1 MKRAS
6 RTVWAVCAMGILIAA
21 GCKGKSRAAEG
32 DSTGSVAPAGA
43 GSVHVTY
50 QPDVKVMEQA
60 EAEDQIIGQSSDGAA
75 LLFASSSHKAGELKE
90 GDVLLVKG
98 MFARKVWGAEAG
110 PDGVLVLT
118 QQATI
123 PEVVQDGT
131 MDVQA
136 PIRFGALQAG
146 NDEQVSLPWNPARGW
161 MHPYSVRAQIGDAA
175 SMSKAEEKG
184 RRDAYGNM
192 AKAAVSSV
200 TEGWNTTFKAT
211 PAEGK
216 LNLELT
222 LSKEVGD
229 FAAKITGDGY
239 LANFNFN
246 STMGVKQSA
255 MDRFQTGFKNL
266 NGVMN
271 FKWEVAKKDAG
282 PHSEDVRI
290 KLPAAVTIPLA
301 QYLEGMPLFLEISSA
316 LIVKPEIAGAELSHG
331 SFRITYDGYQ
341 SFQVKKGNVD
351 SSGNVTG
358 NIEYFE
364 PLNVAPAA
372 PMGLVVAFAAPRL
385 ELSFGTA
392 KVFKMETLK
401 VAAEKVDKLADEL
414 ARRLLQPEQYAAF
427 KAGPM
432 GRFSLGQAAEKALQ
446 SEAAA
451 YFEMVSSSGMS
462 YSGLSVLTPC
472 SRADVTLLGVVGA
485 SAEFF
490 GESVADSRK
499 EIFKKQITKITPP
512 GTKLCKDLAND

>member
-1 MKRAS
+1 MKRTI
-6 RTVWAVCAMGILIAA
+6 RTALALCAMSILLIA
-21 GCKGKSRAAEG
+21 GCKKKSAATEQ
-32 DSTGSVAPAGA
+32 DSTGTVAPT
-43 GSVHVTY
+43 GSGSIHVTY
-50 QPDVKVMEQA
+50 QANVKIMEQK
-60 EAEDQIIGQSSDGAA
+60 EAEDQIIGQSSDGAT
-75 LLFASSSHKAGELKE
+75 LLFDSSSQKAQGLRE

-98 MFARKVWGAEAG
+98 MLARKVLGAEAG

-123 PEVVQDGT
+123 PEVVQDGA

-136 PIRFGALQAG
+136 PIRFGALHAS
-146 NDEQVSLPWNPARGW
+146 NDDQLSFPWNPARGW
-161 MHPYSVRAQIGDAA
+161 IHPYGVRAQIGDAA

-184 RRDAYGNM
+184 KRDAYGNM
-192 AKAAVSSV
+192 AKSAVTSV
-200 TEGWNTTFKAT
+200 TEGWDITFKAT

-222 LSKEVGD
+222 LTKEVGD
-229 FAAKITGDGY
+229 FAAKITGEGY

-246 STMGVKQSA
+246 SNMGVKQSA

-341 SFQVKKGNVD
+341 SFQVKKGSVD
-351 SSGNVTG
+351 SNGNVTG
-358 NIEYFE
+358 TIEYFE

-372 PMGLVVAFAAPRL
+372 PMGLVVAIAAPRI

-392 KVFKMETLK
+392 KVFKMEDLK
-401 VAAEKVDKLADEL
+401 VAAEKVDTMADEL
-414 ARRLLQPEQYAAF
+414 AKRLLQPEQYEAF

-432 GRFSLGQAAEKALQ
+432 GRFSLGKAVENALQ
-446 SEAAA
+446 SEAAG
-451 YFEMVSSSGMS
+451 YFEMVR
-462 YSGLSVLTPC
+462 VL
-472 SRADVTLLGVVGA
+472 
-485 SAEFF
+485 E
-490 GESVADSRK
+490 
-499 EIFKKQITKITPP
+499 
-512 GTKLCKDLAND
+512 